1 VRFHVRTPTG
11 KELID
16 EVTIQQVREL
26 SYSETQ
32 ALAKEAEE
40 ELLFRDM
47 RSGVVRQIMTRLAAL
62 RSL

>member
-1 VRFHVRTPTG
+1 VRFHLRTPTG
-11 KELID
+11 KELI
-16 EVTIQQVREL
+16 EEASIQQVREL

-40 ELLFRDM
+40 ELLFNDM
-47 RSGVVRQIMTRLAAL
+47 RSGVVRQIMTRLAAV